1 VTRLELELVRLTKKF
16 PGFTLGPL
24 DLKIEDEILVMVG
37 LTGSGKTTVLNLI
50 SGIIRPDNGSV
61 ILDGSEITHLT
72 IESRRVGYSFQTPF
86 LFPHL
91 NVYENIIFGLKK
103 RDEQAKKIYVKKLL
117 DDMEISHL
125 CNRKIQGLSGGEMQ
139 KVSLVR
145 MLAVEPKIILMDEPL
160 AHLDIPTRRKLR
172 IEFRRVLRRY
182 GVPVIYVTHFEDE
195 VYSLADSVA
204 ILSHGKI
211 ENKGK
216 LEAIVSSRSSHFVS
230 EIFVGANYI
239 EGKVIESEDGITII
253 EVGSDLVETLG
264 DYSTGSRIGLLLRPE
279 DIILSKDAV
288 KTSAR
293 NVIRAQVIKL
303 VRQVSL
309 TDVYLQTDYLHLRA
323 RITEKARND
332 LDIKMG
338 DQIYAMFK
346 AISPQIVREDS

>member
-1 VTRLELELVRLTKKF
+1 MELELIGLTKKF

-24 DLKIEDEILVMVG
+24 DLKVKDEILVIVG

-61 ILDGSEITHLT
+61 ILDGSEITHLA

-103 RDEQAKKIYVKKLL
+103 RDEQAKKLHVKKLL
-117 DDMEISHL
+117 EDMEISHL
-125 CNRKIQGLSGGEMQ
+125 CDRKIQGLSGGEMQ

-145 MLAVEPKIILMDEPL
+145 MLAVQPKIILMDEPL
-160 AHLDIPTRRKLR
+160 AHLDPPTRRKLR
-172 IEFRRVLRRY
+172 IEFRHVLRRY

-195 VYSLADSVA
+195 VYSLADSVVV
-204 ILSHGKI
+204 LSHGKI

-216 LEAIVSSRSSHFVS
+216 LEAILSSHSSHFIS
-230 EIFVGANYI
+230 ETFVGANYI
-239 EGKVIESEDGITII
+239 EGKVIESKCGITII
-253 EVGSDLVETLG
+253 EVGSHFVETLG
-264 DYSTGSRIGLLLRPE
+264 DYTAGSRIGLLLRPE
-279 DIILSKDAV
+279 DILLSKDAV

-309 TDVYLQTDYLHLRA
+309 TDVYLQTDYLHFIA

-338 DQIYAMFK
+338 DHIYAIFK

>member
-1 VTRLELELVRLTKKF
+1 LELELIGLTKKF

-24 DLKIEDEILVMVG
+24 DLKVKDEILVIVG

-61 ILDGSEITHLT
+61 ILDGSEITHLA

-103 RDEQAKKIYVKKLL
+103 RDEQAKKLYVKKLL

-125 CNRKIQGLSGGEMQ
+125 CDRKIQGLSGGEMQ
-139 KVSLVR
+139 KLSLVR
-145 MLAVEPKIILMDEPL
+145 MLAVQPKIILMDEPL
-160 AHLDIPTRRKLR
+160 AHLDPPTRRKLR
-172 IEFRRVLRRY
+172 IEFRHVLRRY

-195 VYSLADSVA
+195 VYSLADSVVV
-204 ILSHGKI
+204 LSHGKI

-216 LEAIVSSRSSHFVS
+216 LEAILSSHSSHFIS
-230 EIFVGANYI
+230 ETFVGANYI
-239 EGKVIESEDGITII
+239 EGKVLESENGITII
-253 EVGSDLVETLG
+253 EVGSHFVETLG
-264 DYSTGSRIGLLLRPE
+264 DYTAGSRIGLLLRPE
-279 DIILSKDAV
+279 DILLSKDAV

-293 NVIRAQVIKL
+293 NVIRGQVIKL
-303 VRQVSL
+303 ERGASL
-309 TDVYLQTDYLHLRA
+309 TDVYLQTDDLHLRV

-332 LDIKMG
+332 LGIEMD
-338 DQIYAMFK
+338 DHIYAIFK

>member
-1 VTRLELELVRLTKKF
+1 MELELIGLTKKF

-24 DLKIEDEILVMVG
+24 DLKVKDEILVIVG

-61 ILDGSEITHLT
+61 ILDGSEITHLA

-103 RDEQAKKIYVKKLL
+103 RDEQAKKLYVKKLL

-125 CNRKIQGLSGGEMQ
+125 CDRKIQGLSGGEMQ

-145 MLAVEPKIILMDEPL
+145 MLAVQPKIILMDEPL
-160 AHLDIPTRRKLR
+160 AHLDPPTRRKLR
-172 IEFRRVLRRY
+172 IEFRHVLRRY

-195 VYSLADSVA
+195 VYSLADSVVV
-204 ILSHGKI
+204 LSHGKI

-216 LEAIVSSRSSHFVS
+216 LDAILSSHSPNFIS
-230 EIFVGANYI
+230 ETFVGANYI
-239 EGKVIESEDGITII
+239 EGKVLESEDGITII
-253 EVGSDLVETLG
+253 EVGSHFVETLG
-264 DYSTGSRIGLLLRPE
+264 DYTAGSRIGLLLRPE
-279 DIILSKDAV
+279 DILLSKDAV

-293 NVIRAQVIKL
+293 NVIRGQVIKL
-303 VRQVSL
+303 ERGASL
-309 TDVYLQTDYLHLRA
+309 TDVYLQTDDLHLRV

-332 LDIKMG
+332 LGIEMG
-338 DQIYAMFK
+338 DHIYAIFK

>member
-1 VTRLELELVRLTKKF
+1 MELELIGLTKRF
-16 PGFTLGPL
+16 PRFTLGPL
-24 DLKIEDEILVMVG
+24 DLKVKDEILVIVG

-61 ILDGSEITHLT
+61 ILDGSEITRLA

-103 RDEQAKKIYVKKLL
+103 RDEQAKKLYIKKLL
-117 DDMEISHL
+117 DEMEISHL
-125 CNRKIQGLSGGEMQ
+125 CDRKIQGLSGGEMQ

-145 MLAVEPKIILMDEPL
+145 MLAIQPKIILMDEPL
-160 AHLDIPTRRKLR
+160 AHLDPPTRRKLR
-172 IEFRRVLRRY
+172 IEFRHVLRRY
-182 GVPVIYVTHFEDE
+182 GVPVIYVTHLEDE
-195 VYSLADSVA
+195 VYSLADSVVV
-204 ILSHGKI
+204 LSHGKI

-216 LEAIVSSRSSHFVS
+216 LEAILSSHSSHFIS
-230 EIFVGANYI
+230 ETFVGANYI
-239 EGKVIESEDGITII
+239 EGKVIESKGGITII
-253 EVGSDLVETLG
+253 EVGSHFVETLG
-264 DYSTGSRIGLLLRPE
+264 DYTAGSRIGLLLRPE
-279 DIILSKDAV
+279 DILLSKDAV

-332 LDIKMG
+332 LGIEMG
-338 DQIYAMFK
+338 DHIYAIFK

>member
-1 VTRLELELVRLTKKF
+1 MELELIGLTKKF

-24 DLKIEDEILVMVG
+24 DLKLKDEILVIVG

-61 ILDGSEITHLT
+61 ILDGSEITHLA

-91 NVYENIIFGLKK
+91 NVYENIAFGLKK
-103 RDEQAKKIYVKKLL
+103 RDEQAKKVYVKKLL

-125 CNRKIQGLSGGEMQ
+125 CDRKIQGLSGGEMQ

-145 MLAVEPKIILMDEPL
+145 MLAVQPKIILMDEPL
-160 AHLDIPTRRKLR
+160 AHLDPPTRRKLR
-172 IEFRRVLRRY
+172 IEFRHVLRRY

-195 VYSLADSVA
+195 VYSLADSVVV
-204 ILSHGKI
+204 LRHGKI

-216 LEAIVSSRSSHFVS
+216 LEAILSSHSSHFIS
-230 EIFVGANYI
+230 ETFVGANYI
-239 EGKVIESEDGITII
+239 EGKVIESEGGITII
-253 EVGSDLVETLG
+253 EVGSHFVETLG
-264 DYSTGSRIGLLLRPE
+264 DYTAGSRIGLLLRPE
-279 DIILSKDAV
+279 DIFLSKDAV

-293 NVIRAQVIKL
+293 NIIRGQVIKL
-303 VRQVSL
+303 VRGASL
-309 TDVYLQTDYLHLRA
+309 TDVYLQTDYLHLRV

-332 LDIKMG
+332 LGIEMG
-338 DQIYAMFK
+338 DHIYAIFK
-346 AISPQIVREDS
+346 AISPQIVRKDS

>member
-1 VTRLELELVRLTKKF
+1 MELELIGLTKKF

-24 DLKIEDEILVMVG
+24 DLKVKDEILVIVG

-61 ILDGSEITHLT
+61 ILDGSEITHLA

-103 RDEQAKKIYVKKLL
+103 RDEQAKKLYVKKLL

-125 CNRKIQGLSGGEMQ
+125 CDRKIQGLSGGEMQ
-139 KVSLVR
+139 KLSLVR
-145 MLAVEPKIILMDEPL
+145 MLAVQPKIILMDEPL
-160 AHLDIPTRRKLR
+160 AHLDPPTRRKLR
-172 IEFRRVLRRY
+172 IEFRHVLRRY

-195 VYSLADSVA
+195 VYSLADSVVV
-204 ILSHGKI
+204 LSHGKI

-216 LEAIVSSRSSHFVS
+216 LEAILSSHSSHFIS
-230 EIFVGANYI
+230 ETFVGANYI
-239 EGKVIESEDGITII
+239 EGKVLESENGITII
-253 EVGSDLVETLG
+253 EVGSHFVETLG
-264 DYSTGSRIGLLLRPE
+264 DYTAGSRIGLLLRPE
-279 DIILSKDAV
+279 DILLSKDAV

-293 NVIRAQVIKL
+293 NVIRGQVIKL
-303 VRQVSL
+303 ERGASL
-309 TDVYLQTDYLHLRA
+309 TDVYLQTDDLHLRV

-332 LDIKMG
+332 LGIEMD
-338 DQIYAMFK
+338 DHIYAIFK